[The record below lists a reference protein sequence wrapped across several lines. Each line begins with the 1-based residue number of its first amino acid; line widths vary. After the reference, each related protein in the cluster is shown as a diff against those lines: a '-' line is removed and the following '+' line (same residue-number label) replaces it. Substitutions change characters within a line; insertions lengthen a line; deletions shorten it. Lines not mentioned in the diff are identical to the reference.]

1 MNSSLITLTDENGTP
16 CRFELLDVIGHAGA
30 DYAVLCPADEDADSF
45 ILLRAEEDPA
55 NPEDYIFEGGVPQ
68 KTVDAVFARFLKRHP
83 ELFGE

>member
-1 MNSSLITLTDENGTP
+1 MSRNIITLTDENGAP

-30 DYAVLCPADEDADSF
+30 DYAVLYPADEDADSF

-55 NPEDYIFEGGVPQ
+55 NPEDYFFEGGVPQ
-68 KTVDAVFARFLKRHP
+68 KTVDAVFAKFQKRHP